1 MLRALWTALF
11 GGTVTAILAAQ
22 IVLANWLR
30 RTKTLAHICPRNPT
44 WSARSILWAGG
55 VRVEVEG
62 AERLLGSGPRVLV
75 ANHESWFDVMA
86 LCSILP
92 SGYRF
97 AIKKELEK

>member
-55 VRVEVEG
+55 VRVE
-62 AERLLGSGPRVLV
+62 RGP
-75 ANHESWFDVMA
+75 
-86 LCSILP
+86 
-92 SGYRF
+92 
-97 AIKKELEK
+97 